1 MHVDIW
7 QNQYNIVKLKNK
19 IKYIKKKEMAT
30 HSRILAWKI
39 PWQRSLVGYSPWG
52 CKELDTTEYT
62 HTHTHTQTYR
72 SRSCGN
78 LNRMNPKKFMSRYI
92 IIKLLKTKDNK
103 NNLKAVKGERN

>member
-1 MHVDIW
+1 
-7 QNQYNIVKLKNK
+7 
-19 IKYIKKKEMAT
+19 MAT
-30 HSRILAWKI
+30 HCRILAWKI

-52 CKELDTTEYT
+52 CKELDTTEHTHTYTLT

-92 IIKLLKTKDNK
+92 TIKLLKTKDNK